1 MRRKD
6 IFDVDAKAD
15 DGEKSGGKEPFTYY
29 VSSRL
34 LIFDSGI

>member
-6 IFDVDAKAD
+6 IFDVDAKAE
-15 DGEKSGGKEPFTYY
+15 DGGKGGIKEPFTYY

-34 LIFDSGI
+34 RIFDSGV